1 MHSTPQSH
9 SAAPAPNAGK
19 PIYNQ
24 SDERN
29 VARYDF
35 EGGGFVRISVGGAIE
50 TEQALS
56 MAEKLIDL
64 KRKEI
69 KARNER
75 SQNTTSPETN
85 SNDESEYDA

>member
-9 SAAPAPNAGK
+9 STAPAPNTGK
-19 PIYNQ
+19 PVYNQ

-35 EGGGFVRISVGGAIE
+35 EGGGFVRISVGGPIE

-56 MAEKLIDL
+56 MAETLIGL
-64 KRKEI
+64 KRAEI
-69 KARNER
+69 EARNER
-75 SQNTTSPETN
+75 ARRSYGPINFT
-85 SNDESEYDA
+85 